1 MSYIFSSNGNEYTF
15 KKMDNMLIN
24 LPDKDGKHVLIRSSK
39 DGDTKYSWDQVNLI
53 VNVNDIVE
61 FNYNPKESIS
71 INNVVKTFTVPMGM
85 SILSIHVV
93 VYNYET
99 DSFKDC
105 YTIEDV
111 LNKNYYFRI
120 LLGDQVVFNAKI
132 IDTLNNLYVMDYT
145 TTFYN
150 SDQETLKMRVESNMI
165 SLSFLA
171 GVDSICMLFQNVSS
185 PESENA

>member
-53 VNVNDIVE
+53 VNVNDISE
-61 FNYNPKESIS
+61 FIYNPKESIS

-99 DSFKDC
+99 QQ
-105 YTIEDV
+105 YH
-111 LNKNYYFRI
+111 
-120 LLGDQVVFNAKI
+120 
-132 IDTLNNLYVMDYT
+132 
-145 TTFYN
+145 
-150 SDQETLKMRVESNMI
+150 
-165 SLSFLA
+165 
-171 GVDSICMLFQNVSS
+171 
-185 PESENA
+185 

>member
-53 VNVNDIVE
+53 VNVNDISE
-61 FNYNPKESIS
+61 FHYNPKESIS

-120 LLGDQVVFNAKI
+120 FLGDQVVLNAKI

>member
-1 MSYIFSSNGNEYTF
+1 MEEIRLQKFMAECGVASRRKCEEYIINGQVKVNGNVTTELGT
-15 KKMDNMLIN
+15 KIN
-24 LPDKDGKHVLIRSSK
+24 PL
-39 DGDTKYSWDQVNLI
+39 
-53 VNVNDIVE
+53 NDIVE

-120 LLGDQVVFNAKI
+120 FLGDQVVFNAKI

-150 SDQETLKMRVESNMI
+150 TDQELLTMRVESNMI